1 MTKVIT
7 TVKDA
12 MKLYGKEITKAW
24 ENGSI
29 ADTDKKKK

>member
-1 MTKVIT
+1 MNKVIT
-7 TVKDA
+7 TVTDA

-29 ADTDKKKK
+29 VDKK